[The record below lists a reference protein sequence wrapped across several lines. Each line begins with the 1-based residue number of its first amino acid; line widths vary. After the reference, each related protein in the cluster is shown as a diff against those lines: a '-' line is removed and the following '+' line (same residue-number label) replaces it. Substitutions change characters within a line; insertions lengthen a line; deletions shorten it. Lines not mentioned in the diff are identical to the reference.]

1 MPLNIPQ
8 LGSTS
13 TLHTHRHNHPTQ
25 DANTVKG
32 SNSEVDLYDLIYNIN
47 DSGKSRE
54 EVTRQGFSIM
64 GKTQREVEDELES

>member
-8 LGSTS
+8 LRSTS
-13 TLHTHRHNHPTQ
+13 TSHTHRHNHPTQ